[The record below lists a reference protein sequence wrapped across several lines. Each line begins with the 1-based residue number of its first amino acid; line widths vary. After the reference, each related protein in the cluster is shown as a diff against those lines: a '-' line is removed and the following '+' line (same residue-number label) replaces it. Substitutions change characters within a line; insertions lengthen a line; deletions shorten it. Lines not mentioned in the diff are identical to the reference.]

1 MLSRRRLLTA
11 LLLAPLYARAD
22 AGRPPQKLAV
32 LDWGLTEILLALG
45 VTPAGVSAPDWYRK
59 LIPTPALP
67 ASALDLGLLFQP
79 NLETLYALRPDAI
92 VITPQH
98 ALLKPALERIAPTIA
113 LPTHGLAELISAAR
127 QLGERLQRQPQAAQ
141 ILASLN
147 GKLSR
152 ASLLARQVE
161 RPALLAAPV
170 DALHLRV
177 YTAGSLPG
185 DVLAAC
191 GLRNGWHGGAGAE
204 GSVLVELTRIA
215 DLNARLMLLAPDDQR
230 ESVSQWRQSSL
241 WQRLPLTAAHNL
253 NLIEENISDA
263 GALITAGR
271 FADIFTAMMMRWRD
285 A

>member
-11 LLLAPLYARAD
+11 LLLAPLYARAV

-113 LPTHGLAELISAAR
+113 LPAHGLAELISAAR

-141 ILASLN
+141 ILTSLN

-191 GLRNGWHGGAGAE
+191 GLRNGWQGGAGAE

-215 DLNARLMLLAPDDQR
+215 DLNARLMLLTPDDQR
-230 ESVSQWRQSSL
+230 ESVSQWRQSPL
-241 WQRLPLTAAHNL
+241 WQCLPLTAAHNL

-271 FADIFTAMMMRWRD
+271 FADIFTGMMMRWRD

>member
-1 MLSRRRLLTA
+1 MLTA

-22 AGRPPQKLAV
+22 AGRPSQKLAV

-215 DLNARLMLLAPDDQR
+215 DLNVRLMLLTPDDQR
-230 ESVSQWRQSSL
+230 ESVSQWRQSPL

-271 FADIFTAMMMRWRD
+271 FADIFTGMMMRWRD

>member
-22 AGRPPQKLAV
+22 AGRPSQKLAV

-215 DLNARLMLLAPDDQR
+215 DLNVRLMLLTPDDQR
-230 ESVSQWRQSSL
+230 ESVSQWRQSPL

-271 FADIFTAMMMRWRD
+271 FADIFTGMMMRWRD

>member
-11 LLLAPLYARAD
+11 LLLAPLYAWAD

-113 LPTHGLAELISAAR
+113 LPAHGLAELISAAR

-215 DLNARLMLLAPDDQR
+215 DLNARLMLLTPDDQR

-271 FADIFTAMMMRWRD
+271 FADIFTGMMMRWRD

>member
-1 MLSRRRLLTA
+1 M
-11 LLLAPLYARAD
+11 
-22 AGRPPQKLAV
+22 

-113 LPTHGLAELISAAR
+113 LPAHGLAELISAAR

-215 DLNARLMLLAPDDQR
+215 DLNARLMLLTPDDQR

-271 FADIFTAMMMRWRD
+271 FADIFTGMMMRWRD

>member
-11 LLLAPLYARAD
+11 LLLAPLYARAG
-22 AGRPPQKLAV
+22 ASRPPQKLAV

-67 ASALDLGLLFQP
+67 ASVLDLGLLFQP
-79 NLETLYALRPDAI
+79 NLETLYALRPGAI

-113 LPTHGLAELISAAR
+113 LPAHGLAGFISAAR
-127 QLGERLQRQPQAAQ
+127 QLGERLERQPRAAQ

-147 GKLSR
+147 DTLSR

-215 DLNARLMLLAPDDQR
+215 DLNARLMLLTPDDQR
-230 ESVSQWRQSSL
+230 ESVSRWRQSPL
-241 WQRLPLTAAHNL
+241 WQRLPLTSARNL

-271 FADIFTAMMMRWRD
+271 FADIFTGMMMRWRD

>member
-11 LLLAPLYARAD
+11 LLLAPLYAWAD

-98 ALLKPALERIAPTIA
+98 ALLKLALERIAPTIA
-113 LPTHGLAELISAAR
+113 LPAHGLAELISAAR

-141 ILASLN
+141 LLASLN
-147 GKLSR
+147 DKLSR

-191 GLRNGWHGGAGAE
+191 GLRNGWQGGAGAE

-215 DLNARLMLLAPDDQR
+215 DLNARLILLTPDEQR
-230 ESVSQWRQSSL
+230 ELVSQWRQSPL
-241 WQRLPLTAAHNL
+241 WQRLPLTSARNL

-271 FADIFTAMMMRWRD
+271 FADIFTGMMMRWRD

>member
-11 LLLAPLYARAD
+11 LLLAPLCARAD

-113 LPTHGLAELISAAR
+113 LPAHGLAELISAAR

-215 DLNARLMLLAPDDQR
+215 DLNARLMLLTPDDQR
-230 ESVSQWRQSSL
+230 ESVSQWRQSPL

-271 FADIFTAMMMRWRD
+271 FADIFTGMMMRWRD

>member
-11 LLLAPLYARAD
+11 LLLAPLCARAT

-59 LIPTPALP
+59 LIPTPELP
-67 ASALDLGLLFQP
+67 ASVLDLGLLFQP

-98 ALLKPALERIAPTIA
+98 GLLKPALERVAPTLT
-113 LPTHGLAELISAAR
+113 LPTRGLPGYVSATR
-127 QLGERLQRQPQAAQ
+127 QLGERLQRQPQAALL
-141 ILASLN
+141 LASLN
-147 GKLSR
+147 DKLSR
-152 ASLLARQVE
+152 ASLLARQVA
-161 RPALLAAPV
+161 RPVLLAAPV

-191 GLRNGWHGGAGAE
+191 GLRNGWPGGAGAE

-215 DLNARLMLLAPDDQR
+215 DLHARLMLLTPEDQR
-230 ESVSQWRQSSL
+230 ASVSRWRQSLL
-241 WQRLPLTAAHNL
+241 WQRLPLTCARNL
-253 NLIEENISDA
+253 NLIAENISDA
-263 GALITAGR
+263 GAVVTAGR
-271 FADIFTAMMMRWRD
+271 FADIFTRMMLRWRN

>member
-22 AGRPPQKLAV
+22 AGRPSQKLAV

-113 LPTHGLAELISAAR
+113 LPAHGLAELISAAR

-147 GKLSR
+147 GKLSC

-215 DLNARLMLLAPDDQR
+215 DLNARLMLLTPDEQR
-230 ESVSQWRQSSL
+230 ESVFQWRQSPL

>member
-1 MLSRRRLLTA
+1 M
-11 LLLAPLYARAD
+11 
-22 AGRPPQKLAV
+22 

-113 LPTHGLAELISAAR
+113 LPAHGLAELISAAR

-215 DLNARLMLLAPDDQR
+215 DLNARLMLLTPDDQR
-230 ESVSQWRQSSL
+230 EAVFQWRQSPL

>member
-1 MLSRRRLLTA
+1 M
-11 LLLAPLYARAD
+11 
-22 AGRPPQKLAV
+22 

-204 GSVLVELTRIA
+204 GSVLVELTRFA
-215 DLNARLMLLAPDDQR
+215 DLNARLMLLTPDDQR
-230 ESVSQWRQSSL
+230 ESVSQWRQSPL
-241 WQRLPLTAAHNL
+241 WQRLLLTAAHNL

-271 FADIFTAMMMRWRD
+271 FADIFTGMMMRWRD

>member
-22 AGRPPQKLAV
+22 AGRPSQKLAV

-215 DLNARLMLLAPDDQR
+215 DLNARLMLLTPDDQR
-230 ESVSQWRQSSL
+230 ESVSQWRQSPL

-271 FADIFTAMMMRWRD
+271 FADIFTGMMMRWRD